1 MADVVRFERELL
13 EFLRKER
20 PALLAKLRQEK
31 KFTEA
36 IEEEL
41 KKAIVEF
48 KKEFIS

>member
-1 MADVVRFERELL
+1 L

-20 PALLAKLRQEK
+20 SELLAKLREEK
-31 KFTEA
+31 KFAAE

-48 KKEFIS
+48 KKEFVS